1 MTTHITILL
10 LIVSTLCCAQEQ
22 VQRFFLNAD
31 RFFKDFVVEGK
42 VNYLSIQQ
50 NPSSL
55 ETLLDHIVQYDYS
68 GLTKEKQKA
77 YLINTYNLLVI
88 NAILDKY
95 PVASPQNIAGFF
107 YRKKHLV
114 NGEEITLDH
123 LEKQL
128 REKSNDQRLHFALV
142 CAANDCPDLPNFA
155 YQPEILDQQ
164 LQQQTRTT
172 LNDPQ
177 YVRMSE
183 SQVEVNEIFQWFH
196 REFTEKQPTIIQFIN
211 QYRQESIPPDHK
223 LSYYPYD
230 WSLNEFKIKTAPG
243 ASVPNANVQIFTP
256 SVLLQKGQF
265 EWHNFNNLYTQT
277 SFNEDGKKMEL
288 QERQTFYTGFLQFTY
303 GVSTSGRFN
312 LGFDLHIVSVRYD
325 SLKSSSPFKVFGG
338 ETAAF
343 KRTELGYAGPRI
355 KWNPIKKWPKFSLQ
369 SSLLFPTASSME
381 FPRFLA
387 HDRTNWWTQFFY
399 DYSLGN
405 WQVFFQGELQYYFK
419 SNNTQADE
427 EARKGF
433 LRTPLGVFISYFPGE
448 RSTVYAMIQHN
459 PVQKRLPDGSETTFA
474 RVSHFTQAGLGGK
487 YQVTPQVALE
497 VSYSDFFTARNEGLG
512 YTLNLGIRYIY

>member
-1 MTTHITILL
+1 MYLL
-10 LIVSTLCCAQEQ
+10 NAYFNFFIFSQCWSQDQ
-22 VQRFFLNAD
+22 VQQFFLDAD
-31 RFFKDFVVEGK
+31 RFFKDFAIQGK
-42 VNYLSIQQ
+42 VNYYSIQRY
-50 NPSSL
+50 PSSL
-55 ETLLDHIVQYDYS
+55 ETLLDHIEQVDYS
-68 GLTKEKQKA
+68 ELSDEKQKA

-88 NAILDKY
+88 KAILDKY

-114 NGEEITLDH
+114 NGEEITLDQ

-128 REKSNDQRLHFALV
+128 REGSNDPRLHFVLV
-142 CAANDCPDLPNFA
+142 CAANGCPVLADFS

-164 LQQQTRTT
+164 LQQQTQKT

-177 YVRMSE
+177 YVRLTE
-183 SQVEVNEIFQWFH
+183 SQVGVNEIFQWFH
-196 REFTEKQPTIIQFIN
+196 REFTEEQLTIIQFIN

-230 WSLNEFKIKTAPG
+230 WSLNEFKIKTASG
-243 ASVPNANVQIFTP
+243 ASVPGANVQIFTP

-288 QERQTFYTGFLQFTY
+288 QERQTFYTGFFQFTY
-303 GVSTSGRFN
+303 GVTTSGRFN

-325 SLKSSSPFKVFGG
+325 SVKSNSPFKVFGG

-343 KRTELGYAGPRI
+343 KRTELGFAGPRI

-459 PVQKRLPDGSETTFA
+459 PVQKRLPEGSETTFA